1 MAFLRLWLVLP
12 SSGVV
17 VLPCLRLDIIEKVS
31 AYTLGSERGCRWL
44 AGVSATGGESWA
56 GIADLAA
63 PTKGR
68 KKPPFATS
76 AKTDLFDPVS

>member
-68 KKPPFATS
+68 KNHLLRQAQKLTF
-76 AKTDLFDPVS
+76 FHV